1 MSWRAARAG
10 FAEVAALEDA
20 LGLPEPVAWALV
32 RRGLG
37 DPAAARAFLASDGP
51 LAPPEA
57 LAGIGEAADRLA
69 RAVRRGE
76 PVAVHGDYDCD
87 GVCSTA
93 VLLTALRGRGGAVE
107 AFLPSRFTDGY
118 GVAGSTVERLA
129 AGGARVLVCVDCGT
143 SAVEALTRAAE
154 AWGPLGPDG

>member
-1 MSWRAARAG
+1 MALRRHLPLGPLVSWRAARAG
-10 FAEVAALEDA
+10 FAEVALEDA

-37 DPAAARAFLASDGP
+37 TRRRAGVPGIRRAP
-51 LAPPEA
+51 APPED

-76 PVAVHGDYDCD
+76 PIAVHGDYDCD

-129 AGGARVLVCVDCGT
+129 AGGRGCSPASTAGR
-143 SAVEALTRAAE
+143 RP
-154 AWGPLGPDG
+154 WRR